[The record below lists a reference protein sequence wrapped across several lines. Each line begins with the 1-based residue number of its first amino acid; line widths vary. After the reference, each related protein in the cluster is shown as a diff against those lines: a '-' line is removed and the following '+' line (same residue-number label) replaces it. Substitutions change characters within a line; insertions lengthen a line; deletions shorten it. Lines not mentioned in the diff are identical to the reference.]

1 MHNNKLRHLLISNA
15 NFGITSAFL
24 PPLLSCESKKRG
36 QPTLRAD
43 FANAKSGFI
52 ITVRLL
58 SFFNRICLKF
68 ILPLNAFF
76 HYFRKYTKDFDCLID
91 RAKETSILTDEQLIT
106 AARKGDANAFKE
118 LVKRYESRVAATVI
132 GILGNCPEAD
142 DVGQETFIR
151 FYKGLQA
158 FRRESSVS
166 TYLVRIAIN
175 LSLNELKRR
184 KRRPS
189 PFSQTNPG
197 TIFDIPDEKAEKL
210 LSEDKRVVERALQ
223 ELKPE
228 FRAVIVL
235 RLLDGYSTEET
246 AQILGVPVGTVL
258 SRLARA
264 QEKLRESLT
273 PYWGRCHEQK
283 DT

>member
-1 MHNNKLRHLLISNA
+1 
-15 NFGITSAFL
+15 
-24 PPLLSCESKKRG
+24 
-36 QPTLRAD
+36 
-43 FANAKSGFI
+43 
-52 ITVRLL
+52 
-58 SFFNRICLKF
+58 
-68 ILPLNAFF
+68 
-76 HYFRKYTKDFDCLID
+76 
-91 RAKETSILTDEQLIT
+91 
-106 AARKGDANAFKE
+106 
-118 LVKRYESRVAATVI
+118 
-132 GILGNCPEAD
+132 
-142 DVGQETFIR
+142 VGQETFIH
-151 FYKGLQA
+151 FHKGLQA

-197 TIFDIPDEKAEKL
+197 IILDIPDEKAEKL

-273 PYWGRCHEQK
+273 PYWGRCNEQK
-283 DT
+283 NT

>member
-1 MHNNKLRHLLISNA
+1 M
-15 NFGITSAFL
+15 
-24 PPLLSCESKKRG
+24 
-36 QPTLRAD
+36 
-43 FANAKSGFI
+43 
-52 ITVRLL
+52 
-58 SFFNRICLKF
+58 
-68 ILPLNAFF
+68 
-76 HYFRKYTKDFDCLID
+76 
-91 RAKETSILTDEQLIT
+91 
-106 AARKGDANAFKE
+106 
-118 LVKRYESRVAATVI
+118 
-132 GILGNCPEAD
+132 
-142 DVGQETFIR
+142 GQETFIR

-189 PFSQTNPG
+189 PFSQTNSV

-210 LSEDKRVVERALQ
+210 SSEDKRVVERALQ
-223 ELKPE
+223 ELKLE